1 MSKTRNAV
9 IANLTFTIGQLEELK
24 SNINDTVRYIK
35 NNPEQWDTDEKAAS
49 TNESKKDENATAE
62 STTPDYQEAE

>member
-35 NNPEQWDTDEKAAS
+35 QNPEKWDTKDEEDS
-49 TNESKKDENATAE
+49 LNESAKEESATAQ
-62 STTPDYQEAE
+62 STPQDSQEAG